1 LTKVSVAFITDRH
14 YVIPTVVA
22 VTSLLCNKK
31 PDTYYDI
38 YIIAADLSNEEIEK
52 FYELGGSSAGIHIIK
67 SSLERFKGMH
77 ESTSGYI
84 TFAVYLKFD
93 LPDLIPDQDKVLYL
107 DSDIIIQKDL
117 SGFFEKDI
125 KDYYAGVIKDIALID
140 NELNIKN
147 YFNAGVMLLN
157 LKLMRENGVTGA
169 LHNIAASSG
178 RLKYMDQD
186 CLNLFFNNKVKL
198 LPAIY
203 NCFYGLFL
211 QQKEKYPIENIN
223 KCFETEYSSLDNLKK
238 ESYII
243 HLVGSDKPW
252 IYYNSVFTGEWDE
265 YFKKSPL
272 KLYRLKRKSI
282 KLREYIFSH
291 NWTYLL
297 YVLFKYWNDDGLKFV
312 MSKVGKR
319 LLRIF
324 LPRQ

>member
-1 LTKVSVAFITDRH
+1 MTKVSVAFITDRH

-147 YFNAGVMLLN
+147 YFNDGCRRRRKPHPHFAINIFVPPHERVDHVRQSLHC
-157 LKLMRENGVTGA
+157 TAAA
-169 LHNIAASSG
+169 LQN
-178 RLKYMDQD
+178 
-186 CLNLFFNNKVKL
+186 
-198 LPAIY
+198 
-203 NCFYGLFL
+203 
-211 QQKEKYPIENIN
+211 
-223 KCFETEYSSLDNLKK
+223 
-238 ESYII
+238 
-243 HLVGSDKPW
+243 
-252 IYYNSVFTGEWDE
+252 
-265 YFKKSPL
+265 
-272 KLYRLKRKSI
+272 
-282 KLREYIFSH
+282 
-291 NWTYLL
+291 
-297 YVLFKYWNDDGLKFV
+297 
-312 MSKVGKR
+312 
-319 LLRIF
+319 
-324 LPRQ
+324 